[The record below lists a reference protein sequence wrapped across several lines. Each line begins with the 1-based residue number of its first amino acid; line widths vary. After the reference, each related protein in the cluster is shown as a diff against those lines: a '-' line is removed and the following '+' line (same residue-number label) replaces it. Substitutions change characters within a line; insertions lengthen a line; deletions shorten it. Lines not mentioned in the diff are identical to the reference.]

1 MLKAVGETGAGM
13 ITDLV
18 NQIIVG
24 VVPAELELN
33 IIVNCYKGKDNSS
46 ERGTIRN

>member
-1 MLKAVGETGAGM
+1 MLKAVGETGVGM

-18 NQIIVG
+18 NQIIV

-33 IIVNCYKGKDNSS
+33 IIVNYYKGKDNSS

>member
-1 MLKAVGETGAGM
+1 MLKAVGETGVGM
-13 ITDLV
+13 ITDLA

-33 IIVNCYKGKDNSS
+33 IIVNCYKGK
-46 ERGTIRN
+46 TILQKEEL